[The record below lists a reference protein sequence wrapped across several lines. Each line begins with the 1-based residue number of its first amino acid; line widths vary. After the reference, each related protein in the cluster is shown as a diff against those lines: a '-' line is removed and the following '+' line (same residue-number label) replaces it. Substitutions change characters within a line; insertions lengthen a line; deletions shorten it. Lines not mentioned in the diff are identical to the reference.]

1 MKITTLKISKLHG
14 FFDYEVKFNEDI
26 TFIYGENG
34 SGKTTV
40 LNILDNIVS
49 GEIYKL
55 FKYDFE
61 KIQVYYKKI
70 EIEEENEG
78 KEDENKEGE
87 IIVCLS
93 EEDLEKSRQLTIS
106 FDGQKEVIDF
116 DRLHRREM
124 GYDGRNRMEK
134 SNFFSNYKVS
144 EKIRNTFNYVFLP
157 LNRLSYQNRMI
168 DYREARLIRNKFYH
182 DPDSLNSSFSN
193 ESMSIVENII
203 YHSIATINS
212 EINGLNDDFKQK
224 ILKSA
229 LEMKGDVY
237 SEELFE
243 EYKVVSNLEE
253 IKSQYIKLLE
263 EFKTITSEEQKQLYI
278 GYFDDL
284 IGKVKESLKEGAHSN
299 ERPPEAL
306 IGTFVE
312 LIRISE
318 LIHIFEE
325 MNKEIEKLKLP
336 IDEFLQYSNLF
347 LNNGTDNKT
356 LEIDTRGNIRFTTNY
371 TSNKL
376 KLKYLSSGEKQ
387 IVTLFANLIFKVNR
401 EKFTIFIVDEPELSL
416 HLSWQKKLVETIQ
429 KINPMMQLVFAT
441 HSPEIVGRYDDK
453 VFELRK
459 KYDKVD
465 NKSNSSEDN

>member
-318 LIHIFEE
+318 LIHIFEG